1 MIPDRH
7 SWYNGHELQA
17 PVIGF
22 HRVKWDIITAH
33 GRKEKDW
40 KNNGEQDKDSEANIV
55 FYPSNTIAEGFMRN
69 GINDSN
75 HRGVWFYLA
84 FEIPNLADANDVVV
98 ELHVGQSSIHKGGK
112 CKWHMKYCAADD
124 RPGFENQWTRVR
136 ALHVPFELLTDEFIQ
151 ELM

>member
-7 SWYNGHELQA
+7 SWYNGHDFQA

-33 GRKEKDW
+33 GRKVNDW
-40 KNNGEQDKDSEANIV
+40 KHNGQQDEDSEANIV
-55 FYPSNTIAEGFMRN
+55 SYPSNTIAEGFMRN

-75 HRGVWFYLA
+75 HRGVWFYLG
-84 FEIPNLADANDVVV
+84 FEHPDVPDANEVVV
-98 ELHVGQSSIHKGGK
+98 ELHVGQSSIHKGNT
-112 CKWHMKYCAADD
+112 KWHMKYCAADD
-124 RPGFENQWTRVR
+124 RPGLENRWTRVR